1 MVNLKE
7 WSNFQEQLRKWADDI
22 SDLKVREQYLIYCLN
37 KLDLRSEIEKWS
49 KEKQLIEEMKGYDV
63 DMNLCYRWDVNKK
76 TGEDLTGS
84 DAGYYAELFTVL
96 QRKGRVTSHFI
107 ENFTED
113 DIPLLQEYLKPH
125 IETLQK
131 IWAPFELG
139 TKQEI
144 RNQKIQDII

>member
-1 MVNLKE
+1 MKIEELVEPKHPYYGTGNDGQ
-7 WSNFQEQLRKWADDI
+7 SYDDFK
-22 SDLKVREQYLIYCLN
+22 SFYD
-37 KLDLRSEIEKWS
+37 
-49 KEKQLIEEMKGYDV
+49 EMKGYDV